1 MMSHRS
7 FCKSNFLMHCFSC
20 NSPIY
25 KGDEITQCIE
35 SGGMELRRVPYT
47 GSRWVHMFC
56 LPTDITTMHFLDC
69 FDDLKNTYP
78 DMSDAELLDVVENY
92 DYWIHQ
98 QQPPSDNTTEQGRT
112 SPSTFTEC
120 DMSSYSDD
128 NDDNTISST
137 EQTMNNVK
145 SILKWISQDASEQER
160 LFMEISMQKLF
171 SEKKEFD
178 KIVDETLEILSK
190 QN

>member
-1 MMSHRS
+1 
-7 FCKSNFLMHCFSC
+7 
-20 NSPIY
+20 
-25 KGDEITQCIE
+25 
-35 SGGMELRRVPYT
+35 MELRRVPYT

-56 LPTDITTMHFLDC
+56 LPTNITTMYFLDC

-78 DMSDAELLDVVENY
+78 DMSDSELLDVVENY
-92 DYWIHQ
+92 DYWTHQ
-98 QQPPSDNTTEQGRT
+98 EQPPSDNTGRT
-112 SPSTFTEC
+112 SPSTLTEYG
-120 DMSSYSDD
+120 DIPYSED
-128 NDDNTISST
+128 NDDDTISST
-137 EQTMNNVK
+137 EQTMENVK

>member
-1 MMSHRS
+1 MYSIYLYYIMSSHRS

-35 SGGMELRRVPYT
+35 PVGMELRRVPYT
-47 GSRWVHMFC
+47 GNRWVHMFC
-56 LPTDITTMHFLDC
+56 LPTNVTTMHFLDC

-78 DMSDAELLDVVENY
+78 DMSDTELLDVVENY
-92 DYWIHQ
+92 DYWTRQ
-98 QQPPSDNTTEQGRT
+98 EQPLSDT
-112 SPSTFTEC
+112 
-120 DMSSYSDD
+120 
-128 NDDNTISST
+128 NDDDTISSSEEEKT
-137 EQTMNNVK
+137 LENVK
-145 SILKWISQDASEQER
+145 SIIKWISQDASEQER
-160 LFMEISMQKLF
+160 LFMQISMQKLF

-190 QN
+190 